1 MKIKISKIKP
11 NDNNP
16 RFIKDYKFK
25 QLVQS
30 IRDFPQ
36 MLELRPIIVNENMVV
51 LGGNMRLKACIEAGL
66 KEVHIDIAKGLTEEQ
81 QKEFIVKD
89 NVGFGQWDWDMLAN
103 EWDTELLS
111 EWGLDVI
118 NLSENYGEDELD
130 EELDFTDKEEVI
142 INLTMPFYEYEK
154 IEEDFQSF
162 IKKYPNIVCQIR
174 N

>member
-142 INLTMPFYEYEK
+142 INLPMPFYEYEK

>member
-1 MKIKISKIKP
+1 MKVKISKVIP
-11 NDNNP
+11 NENNP

-25 QLVQS
+25 QLVKS
-30 IRDFPQ
+30 IKDFPQ
-36 MLELRPIIVNENMVV
+36 MLDLRPIIVNEDMVV

-66 KEVHIDIAKGLTEEQ
+66 KEVNIEIAKGLTEEQ

-103 EWDTELLS
+103 QWDTELLS

-118 NLSENYGEDELD
+118 NLSENYGEDEFT
-130 EELDFTDKEEVI
+130 EEEDFTEKDEVV
-142 INLTMPFYEYEK
+142 INLTMPNYQYLEVEK
-154 IEEDFQSF
+154 EFQNF

>member
-1 MKIKISKIKP
+1 MRVKISEVIP
-11 NDNNP
+11 NENNP

-25 QLVQS
+25 QLVKS
-30 IRDFPQ
+30 IQDFPE
-36 MLELRPIIVNENMVV
+36 MLELRPIIVNEDMVV
-51 LGGNMRLKACIEAGL
+51 LGGNMRLKACMEAGL
-66 KEVHIDIAKGLTEEQ
+66 KEVNIEIARGLTEEQ

-103 EWDTELLS
+103 QWDTELLS

-118 NLSENYGEDELD
+118 NLSENYGEDEFT
-130 EELDFTDKEEVI
+130 EEEDFTQKDEVV
-142 INLTMPFYEYEK
+142 INLTMPNYQYIEIEK
-154 IEEDFQSF
+154 EFQNF